1 MKHRDIQPA
10 HEIAVLESFKIFL
23 SKEGC
28 DLKVLSRPDPPDAI
42 VDIDGNT
49 TWIEISDAFQNSE
62 WARSITTYAA
72 DDKVHIPG
80 GNGLTLNP
88 DEASIN
94 IVTKVILNKY
104 DKKTM
109 NSIMA
114 QHGPGILLVGMY
126 TPMTFPEDVIEQAG
140 HEILEVI
147 SSRKQ
152 IFGAIYLYRN
162 SFGSHLFYK
171 LL

>member
-10 HEIAVLESFKIFL
+10 HEVAVLESFKIFL
-23 SKEGC
+23 SKESKT
-28 DLKVLSRPDPPDAI
+28 LKILSRPDPPDAI
-42 VDIDGNT
+42 VEIDGNT
-49 TWIEISDAFQNSE
+49 TWIEISDAFQNSQ

-72 DDKVHIPG
+72 DDKLHIPG

-88 DEASIN
+88 DEASIS
-94 IVTKVILNKY
+94 IVTKVILNRY

-114 QHGPGILLVGMY
+114 QHGLGILLVGLY
-126 TPMTFPEDVIEQAG
+126 TPMTFPEEVIEQAG
-140 HEILEVI
+140 HQILELI
-147 SSRKQ
+147 SSRTQ
-152 IFGAIYLYRN
+152 IFDAIYLYMN
-162 SFGSHLFYK
+162 SRDSHLFYK

>member
-23 SKEGC
+23 LKEGKI
-28 DLKVLSRPDPPDAI
+28 LQILSRPDPPDAI

-49 TWIEISDAFQNSE
+49 TWIEISDAFQNGE

-72 DDKVHIPG
+72 EDKVHIPG
-80 GNGLTLNP
+80 GTGLTLEP
-88 DEASIN
+88 DKASVS

-104 DKKTM
+104 DKKSM
-109 NSIMA
+109 SSIMA
-114 QHGPGILLVGMY
+114 QRGPGILLVGLY
-126 TPMTFPEDVIEQAG
+126 TPMTFPEEVIEQAG
-140 HEILEVI
+140 HEILEAI
-147 SSRKQ
+147 SSRTQ
-152 IFGAIYLYRN
+152 IFGDIYLYRN
-162 SFGSHLFYK
+162 SFNNHLFYK

>member
-10 HEIAVLESFKIFL
+10 HEIAVLESFKIFI
-23 SKEGC
+23 SKEGKT
-28 DLKVLSRPDPPDAI
+28 LQILSRPDPPDAI

-72 DDKVHIPG
+72 DDKEHIPG
-80 GNGLTLNP
+80 GTELTLDP
-88 DEASIN
+88 DEASIS

-109 NSIMA
+109 SSIMT
-114 QHGPGILLVGMY
+114 QRGPGILLVGLY
-126 TPMTFPEDVIEQAG
+126 TPMTLPEEVIEQAG
-140 HEILEVI
+140 DKILKEI
-147 SSRKQ
+147 SSRAQ

-162 SFGSHLFYK
+162 SFDSHLFYK

>member
-23 SKEGC
+23 SKEGKT
-28 DLKVLSRPDPPDAI
+28 LRILSRPDPPDAI
-42 VDIDGNT
+42 ADIDGNT
-49 TWIEISDAFQNSE
+49 TWLEISDAFQNSE

-80 GNGLTLNP
+80 GHGSTLNP
-88 DEASIN
+88 DEASIS

-114 QHGPGILLVGMY
+114 QYGPGILLVGLY
-126 TPMTFPEDVIEQAG
+126 TPMTFPEEVIEQAG
-140 HEILEVI
+140 PGILEVI
-147 SSRKQ
+147 SSRTQ
-152 IFGAIYLYRN
+152 IFRAIYLYRN
-162 SFGSHLFYK
+162 SFDSHLFYK

>member
-10 HEIAVLESFKIFL
+10 HEIAVLESFKVFL
-23 SKEGC
+23 SKKGKT
-28 DLKVLSRPDPPDAI
+28 LRILSRPDPPDAI
-42 VDIDGNT
+42 VEIDGNP

-88 DEASIN
+88 DEASIG
-94 IVTKVILNKY
+94 IVTKVILKKY

-109 NSIMA
+109 KSIMD
-114 QHGPGILLVGMY
+114 QHGPGILLVGLY
-126 TPMTFPEDVIEQAG
+126 TPMTLPEEVIEQAG
-140 HEILEVI
+140 HQILEII
-147 SSRKQ
+147 SSRTQ
-152 IFGAIYLYRN
+152 IFCDIYLYRN
-162 SFGSHLFYK
+162 SCDSHLFYK
-171 LL
+171 FL